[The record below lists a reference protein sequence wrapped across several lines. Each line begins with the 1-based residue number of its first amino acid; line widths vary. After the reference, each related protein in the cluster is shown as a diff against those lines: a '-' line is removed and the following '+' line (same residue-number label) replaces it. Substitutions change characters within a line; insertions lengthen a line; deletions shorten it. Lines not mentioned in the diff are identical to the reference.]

1 MKSPTLNELKV
12 LFALLLLLVS
22 HSTLAQGRSS
32 WVGTDLSGK
41 PCTGKPGGRGVDYRT
56 PAGKEKLKIVEKV
69 HFTEGVRTLTSVP
82 RGTGSFYSNVDY
94 TLRKSPN
101 HHKALNTLISL
112 FDRMGA
118 RDKRITTPPECY
130 FQKALAYYPDDAL
143 VPSLFGLYLHRRG
156 RLEQAVEHY
165 ERALSISGGLV
176 ETHYNLGLALVALRK
191 YEDAVPHAEQ
201 AYAGGYPLPGL
212 RDQLKRAGF
221 DVKGVGGAT
230 E

>member
-1 MKSPTLNELKV
+1 MKSSILSHLVV
-12 LFALLLLLVS
+12 LLAVSLLLGS
-22 HSTLAQGRSS
+22 HATLAQGRSG

-41 PCTGKPGGRGVDYRT
+41 PCAGKPGGRGVDYRT
-56 PAGKEKLKIVEKV
+56 PSGKEKLKIVEKV

-82 RGTGSFYSNVDY
+82 HGTGSFYSNLAY

-112 FDRMGA
+112 FERMGA
-118 RDKRITTPPECY
+118 RDKRITTPPECF
-130 FQKALAYYPDDAL
+130 FQKALAHYPNDAL
-143 VPSLFGLYLHRRG
+143 VPSLFGVYLHRRG
-156 RLEQAVEHY
+156 RLEKAVEHY
-165 ERALSISGGLV
+165 ERALSISGGHV
-176 ETHYNLGLALVALRK
+176 ETHYNLGLALVALRR

-221 DVKGVGGAT
+221 DLKGFDGAA